1 MNPYTSVFHSVPFF
15 QPTSLLIEKIKCTSE
30 RRKDI
35 DAEDVRFMFD
45 TLWVQQKKIDL
56 RAVRAGVD
64 VGEVDGMSK
73 NHPGLGYIAQSLVR
87 DA

>member
-1 MNPYTSVFHSVPFF
+1 MNPYTSIFHSVPFF

-30 RRKDI
+30 HWKD
-35 DAEDVRFMFD
+35 
-45 TLWVQQKKIDL
+45 IDL

-64 VGEVDGMSK
+64 VGEVDGMVK
-73 NHPGLGYIAQSLVR
+73 NHPGLGYITQSLVR